1 MFLGKFNSK
10 RAACSDDDYIYRILP
25 TNSWRSSLSI
35 SGPPTRYNFMES
47 QGVMRLNSMVISVSR
62 KSLVGRDH
70 ADNVNFDNFSEGRT
84 IWPCLRVPLSFV
96 YGKYRFDRQLVAGE
110 ERKFNEWTSSNLEIA
125 RLNRGL
131 FNGHSIGTD
140 YPGTSR
146 SLEFNG
152 NGRSVMAAEAAHHGN
167 FFTPSTGNIINN
179 VKIIPFIWNSIGS
192 LYRCLYTDKATW
204 DVVVQSAEIHIAEFA
219 GETYLYLVELTS
231 TRFKSD
237 NIGTADILAYG
248 GSGSTFTGSSVTVP
262 AARNFDMEWTVP
274 IIRKFK
280 VNKDEQNLQN
290 LIGTVNPTAITG
302 NKLNSSLTDDSY
314 NTRCIPSK
322 RVKDALGKTLYLPTK
337 QKAKVASLMDYDR
350 TDRRIVVATAYESNI
365 PGSAD
370 PSCTIPNAY
379 LIVSYTDANTFDN
392 DTNKS
397 CPEQS
402 VGINIQDVLHIER
415 IRRDIFNIHKV
426 SIEKWNSGYLI
437 SVSYNA
443 FGGTNPVLS
452 TVLIWIDASV
462 ALTASAVQFVQYIP
476 DAGYADIRV
485 V

>member
-25 TNSWRSSLSI
+25 TNSWGSGFDI
-35 SGPPTRYNFMES
+35 PGPPRRYDK
-47 QGVMRLNSMVISVSR
+47 LNSQRVGSNHNSVSIYISR

-70 ADNVNFDNFSEGRT
+70 APRNDFST
-84 IWPCLRVPLSFV
+84 ANTVWPCMRVPLSFI
-96 YGKYRFDRQLVAGE
+96 YGRYRFDRQLVSGE
-110 ERKFNEWTSSNLEIA
+110 ERDFNEWYDSNFDVFNQ
-125 RLNRGL
+125 NRGL
-131 FNGHSIGTD
+131 FNGHSIDFD

-152 NGRSVMAAEAAHHGN
+152 NGRSVLAAEAAHHGN
-167 FFTPSTGNIINN
+167 FFTPSTGRIIDN
-179 VKIIPFIWNSIGS
+179 VKIIPFIWNSIGPS
-192 LYRCLYTDKATW
+192 YRCLYTDSATW
-204 DVVVQSAEIHIAEFA
+204 SAVVQSAELHIAEFA
-219 GETYLYLVELTS
+219 GTTYLYLVELTS

-237 NIGTADILAYG
+237 DIGTADVVAYG
-248 GSGSTFTGSSVTVP
+248 SSGSTFTNSSVTVP
-262 AARNFDMEWTVP
+262 AARTFDMEWTVP

-280 VNKDEQNLQN
+280 INKDKQSLDS
-290 LIGTVNPTAITG
+290 LVGTVNPTAISG
-302 NKLNSSLTDDSY
+302 NKLNSSLTNDSY

-322 RVKDALGKTLYLPTK
+322 RVRDTFGKELYLPTR
-337 QKAKVASLMDYDR
+337 QKAKMASLMDYDR
-350 TDRRIVVATAYESNI
+350 VDRRMVVATAYESNT
-365 PGSAD
+365 PGAAD

-402 VGINIQDVLHIER
+402 VGINIQNVLHTER

-443 FGGTNPVLS
+443 FGSTNPVLS

-462 ALTASAVQFVQYIP
+462 PLTSSAVQFVQYIP